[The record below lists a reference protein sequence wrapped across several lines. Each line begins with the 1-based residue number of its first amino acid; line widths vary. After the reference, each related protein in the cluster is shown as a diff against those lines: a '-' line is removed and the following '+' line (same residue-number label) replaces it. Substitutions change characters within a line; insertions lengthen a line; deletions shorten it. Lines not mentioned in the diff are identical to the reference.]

1 MISAKRLIKMAKK
14 WQKFAAMQRK
24 RITFSRSNEHDADSC
39 STPSVVVDKGHFV
52 VYTADQK
59 RFVVPLAYLQ
69 NQVIIQLLNMSED
82 EFGLPTDGPIT
93 LPCDAAFMNYIITLI
108 RKGVA
113 VDLLNALLVSVAS
126 SRCSSATCL
135 REQRNTQ
142 LLVY

>member
-1 MISAKRLIKMAKK
+1 MLSAKKLIKMAKK

-24 RITFSRSNEHDADSC
+24 RITFSRSNDHDADSC
-39 STPSVVVDKGHFV
+39 STSSSVVDKGHFV
-52 VYTADQK
+52 VYSADEK

-69 NQVIIQLLNMSED
+69 NEVIIQLLNMSED

-93 LPCDAAFMNYIITLI
+93 LPCDAVFMTYIITLI
-108 RKGVA
+108 RRGVS
-113 VDLLNALLVSVAS
+113 VDLQGALLVSVAS
-126 SRCSSATCL
+126 SRCSSAPGL